1 MSCSTV
7 SAARAS
13 LKTIRVQDAVGSVL
27 CHDITRIVPGES
39 KGPVFRK
46 GHVIAEEDIPVLL
59 EVGKEHL
66 YVYEALP
73 GFVHEDDAARRIVNA
88 AMGDNLVFSAPKEGR
103 INALADCDGLRV
115 VDVER
120 LLEVNSLE
128 QISFATMH
136 TMTPVRKG
144 QAVAGEAMKTEDM
157 YGKAAQPAGLC
168 GSSSL
173 GAGIQLGAQAGQEIH
188 AAMREKQLEHAHTP
202 KKPVDFLQRVL
213 ADEQPSEQE
222 SLDALFPLQST
233 LTEDQVAQAH
243 EAVKTLANPRPL
255 PVVTEEQ
262 KETPAGQTYAAAR
275 KIHEERVAAVM
286 ESLNNHVVYHAPT
299 LPEDVTTWAENQWSE
314 AGGSGTPPGIVDGK
328 LSEAGLY
335 KLLSQMRVGN
345 PNWFAQVATAT
356 DTGLLRELVI
366 MQAFQ
371 MELTRKNTDLLDRL
385 TVIASLDFLTRM
397 EGTTGKEMD
406 DLYTRMVG
414 AQQ

>member
-1 MSCSTV
+1 MKKLFF
-7 SAARAS
+7 ALA
-13 LKTIRVQDAVGSVL
+13 L
-27 CHDITRIVPGES
+27 
-39 KGPVFRK
+39 
-46 GHVIAEEDIPVLL
+46 VLL
-59 EVGKEHL
+59 PASAWAGGCGCGSINAML
-66 YVYEALP
+66 
-73 GFVHEDDAARRIVNA
+73 NA
-88 AMGDNLVFSAPKEGR
+88 AKSETIQAVNTYTATEAEAIRSEILMAAQNIIGTIKTESATIVRALVALKES
-103 INALADCDGLRV
+103 NA
-115 VDVER
+115 
-120 LLEVNSLE
+120 
-128 QISFATMH
+128 ATL
-136 TMTPVRKG
+136 KG

-173 GAGIQLGAQAGQEIH
+173 GAGIQLGAQAGREIH
-188 AAMREKQLEHAHTP
+188 AAMREKQLEHAHAP
-202 KKPVDFLQRVL
+202 KKPVEFLQRVL
-213 ADEQPSEQE
+213 ADDQPSERE

-299 LPEDVTTWAENQWSE
+299 LPEDVTAWAENQWSE

-335 KLLSQMRVGN
+335 RLLSQMRVGN
-345 PNWFAQVATAT
+345 PNWFAQIATAT
-356 DTGLLRELVI
+356 DAGLLRELVI

-385 TVIASLDFLTRM
+385 TVIASLDYLTRM

>member
-1 MSCSTV
+1 MKKVLLALLITV
-7 SAARAS
+7 FPAQVWAGGCGC
-13 LKTIRVQDAVGSVL
+13 GSV
-27 CHDITRIVPGES
+27 RAIVT
-39 KGPVFRK
+39 
-46 GHVIAEEDIPVLL
+46 
-59 EVGKEHL
+59 
-66 YVYEALP
+66 
-73 GFVHEDDAARRIVNA
+73 AAKSETIQAVNA
-88 AMGDNLVFSAPKEGR
+88 YTATEAQAIRSEILLAAQNIIGTIKTESATIVRALVALKES
-103 INALADCDGLRV
+103 NA
-115 VDVER
+115 
-120 LLEVNSLE
+120 
-128 QISFATMH
+128 ATL
-136 TMTPVRKG
+136 KG
-144 QAVAGEAMKTEDM
+144 QAVAGEAMKTEEM

-173 GAGIQLGAQAGQEIH
+173 GAGIQLGTQAGQEIH
-188 AAMREKQLEHAHTP
+188 ATMREKQLAHANMP
-202 KKPVDFLQRVL
+202 GKKPVEFLQRVL

-255 PVVTEEQ
+255 PVATDEQ
-262 KETPAGQTYAAAR
+262 KNTPAGQTYAAAR

-299 LPEDVTTWAENQWSE
+299 LPDDVTAWAENQWSE

-345 PNWFAQVATAT
+345 PNWFAQVASAT
-356 DTGLLRELVI
+356 DAGLLRELVI

-371 MELTRKNTDLLDRL
+371 LELTRKNTDLLDRL
-385 TVIASLDFLTRM
+385 TVIASLDYLTRM
-397 EGTTGKEMD
+397 EGTTGREMD

>member
-1 MSCSTV
+1 MKKVLLALLITV
-7 SAARAS
+7 FPAQVWAGGCGC
-13 LKTIRVQDAVGSVL
+13 GSV
-27 CHDITRIVPGES
+27 RAIVT
-39 KGPVFRK
+39 
-46 GHVIAEEDIPVLL
+46 
-59 EVGKEHL
+59 
-66 YVYEALP
+66 
-73 GFVHEDDAARRIVNA
+73 AAKSETIQAVNA
-88 AMGDNLVFSAPKEGR
+88 YTATEAQAIRSEILLAAQNIIGTIKTESATIVRALVALKES
-103 INALADCDGLRV
+103 NA
-115 VDVER
+115 
-120 LLEVNSLE
+120 
-128 QISFATMH
+128 ATL
-136 TMTPVRKG
+136 KG

-255 PVVTEEQ
+255 PVATDEQ
-262 KETPAGQTYAAAR
+262 KNTPAGQTYAAAR

-286 ESLNNHVVYHAPT
+286 ESLNKHVVYHAPT
-299 LPEDVTTWAENQWSE
+299 LPDDVTAWAENQWSE
-314 AGGSGTPPGIVDGK
+314 AGGGGTPPGIVDGK

-345 PNWFAQVATAT
+345 PNWFSQVASAT
-356 DTGLLRELVI
+356 DAGLLRELVI

-371 MELTRKNTDLLDRL
+371 LELTRKNTDLLDRL
-385 TVIASLDFLTRM
+385 TVIASLDYLTRM

>member
-1 MSCSTV
+1 MKKLFFALALV
-7 SAARAS
+7 LFPASAWAGGCGCGSINVMLTLA
-13 LKTIRVQDAVGSVL
+13 KTETIQA
-27 CHDITRIVPGES
+27 
-39 KGPVFRK
+39 
-46 GHVIAEEDIPVLL
+46 
-59 EVGKEHL
+59 
-66 YVYEALP
+66 
-73 GFVHEDDAARRIVNA
+73 VNA
-88 AMGDNLVFSAPKEGR
+88 YTAAEAQAIRSEILVAAQNIIGTIKTESATIVRALVALKES
-103 INALADCDGLRV
+103 NA
-115 VDVER
+115 
-120 LLEVNSLE
+120 
-128 QISFATMH
+128 ATL
-136 TMTPVRKG
+136 KG

-173 GAGIQLGAQAGQEIH
+173 GAGIQLGAQAGLEIH
-188 AAMREKQLEHAHTP
+188 AAMREKQLAHANTP
-202 KKPVDFLQRVL
+202 QKPVEFLRRVL
-213 ADEQPSEQE
+213 ADDQPSQQE
-222 SLDALFPLQST
+222 SLDALFPLGGT

-275 KIHEERVAAVM
+275 KIHEERVATVM

-299 LPEDVTTWAENQWSE
+299 LPEDVTAWAQNQWSE
-314 AGGSGTPPGIVDGK
+314 AGGSGTPPGIVDGR

-345 PNWFAQVATAT
+345 PNWFAQIATAT
-356 DTGLLRELVI
+356 DAGLLRELVI

-371 MELTRKNTDLLDRL
+371 LELTRKNTDLLDRL
-385 TVIASLDFLTRM
+385 AVIASLDYLTRM
-397 EGTTGKEMD
+397 EGTTGKDMD

>member
-1 MSCSTV
+1 MKKVLLALLITV
-7 SAARAS
+7 FPAQVWAGGCGC
-13 LKTIRVQDAVGSVL
+13 GSV
-27 CHDITRIVPGES
+27 RAIVT
-39 KGPVFRK
+39 
-46 GHVIAEEDIPVLL
+46 
-59 EVGKEHL
+59 
-66 YVYEALP
+66 
-73 GFVHEDDAARRIVNA
+73 AAKSETIQAVNA
-88 AMGDNLVFSAPKEGR
+88 YTATEAQAIRSEILLAAQNIIGTIKTESATIVRALVALKES
-103 INALADCDGLRV
+103 NA
-115 VDVER
+115 
-120 LLEVNSLE
+120 
-128 QISFATMH
+128 ATL
-136 TMTPVRKG
+136 KG

-255 PVVTEEQ
+255 PVATDEQ
-262 KETPAGQTYAAAR
+262 KNTPAGQTYAAAR
-275 KIHEERVAAVM
+275 KIHEERGAAVM
-286 ESLNNHVVYHAPT
+286 ESLNKHVVYHAPT
-299 LPEDVTTWAENQWSE
+299 LPDDVTAWAENQWSE
-314 AGGSGTPPGIVDGK
+314 AGGSGTPPGIVNGK

-345 PNWFAQVATAT
+345 PNWFAQVASAT
-356 DTGLLRELVI
+356 DAGLLRELVI

-371 MELTRKNTDLLDRL
+371 LELTRKNTDLLDRL
-385 TVIASLDFLTRM
+385 TVIASLDYLTRM